1 MNAINYGLNSA
12 LAGGTALISLLGGT
26 AIYHGQAPES
36 ASLPYVVFSQQGGGP
51 ENTHADDAR
60 DLLYFVRGYATTGKA
75 AGDIDDAIS
84 ALLHRKSI
92 TVSGWRNFWLARE
105 TDYEFVE
112 TTATGGLIFTAG
124 GIYRIRIV

>member
-1 MNAINYGLNSA
+1 MNAVNYGINSA
-12 LAGGTALISLLGGT
+12 LTGGTALITLLGGT
-26 AIYHGQAPES
+26 CIYQGQAPES
-36 ASLPYVVFSQQGGGP
+36 KPLPYVVFSKQGGGP

-60 DLLYFVRGYATTGKA
+60 DLLYFVRGYATTGQA
-75 AGDIDDAIS
+75 AGAIDDAVS

-105 TDYEFVE
+105 TDYESTE
-112 TTATGGLIFTAG
+112 TTVTGEIVFTAG